1 MDSKLFVMG
10 IMQLVARPGRCDA
23 EVLYGP
29 HFQLQELELEGKDE
43 HQEQKEE
50 PGSQGCSQETIAVVV

>member
-1 MDSKLFVMG
+1 MTPKSFV
-10 IMQLVARPGRCDA
+10 L
-23 EVLYGP
+23 LYGP